1 MPSRPAT
8 IKGAHSVEVWQ
19 PGVGKQAL
27 AYKRRLEWRS
37 TNLDNRAD
45 GAARIAAVP
54 SPLSSEIAFM
64 PFQSPTPSPPSSL
77 SFEPISMRVPDA
89 CRFTGISRSSLYLL
103 IARGEVEIVKMGAA
117 TLVLTES
124 LRDLVE
130 RQRGTSTSRNAAP
143 IRPSGDQVEIRKSDR
158 QSRNRRT
165 ANDFASIPLFER
177 D

>member
-45 GAARIAAVP
+45 GAAPLPAVP
-54 SPLSSEIAFM
+54 SLLSSESAFM
-64 PFQSPTPSPPSSL
+64 PFQSPAPPPSSPL
-77 SFEPISMRVPDA
+77 AIEPISMRVPDA
-89 CRFTGISRSSLYLL
+89 CRFTGISRSTLYLL

-117 TLVLTES
+117 TLVLTDS
-124 LRDLVE
+124 LRELIE
-130 RQRGTSTSRNAAP
+130 RQRGTSTSQTAAA
-143 IRPSGDQVEIRKSDR
+143 IRSRSD
-158 QSRNRRT
+158 
-165 ANDFASIPLFER
+165 
-177 D
+177 